1 MKPPHFHLLITGNEQ
16 LSGKRQD
23 KHFAKVIE
31 LLKAR
36 GLALDCVTFL
46 GDDEARIAAVVA
58 DAAQRGDVL
67 LCCGGIGATPDDRTR
82 QACAAA
88 LKQPIERHAE
98 AEALIVAQYGE
109 RARPN
114 RVLMADFPR
123 GAALIPNPV
132 NRVSGFSM
140 GDCHFVPG
148 FPEMAWPMIEWVLD
162 THYGHLFNAT
172 PAVEYLLRAKGSAAE
187 GDLLDLMETVIAAHP
202 GLEFS
207 SLPFRGRDD
216 LEPHIEFG
224 FKGSEALAA
233 SAYWQFEAG
242 LRARGLRVQASK
254 APPSEGSAQNL

>member
-1 MKPPHFHLLITGNEQ
+1 MKNKAFHLLVTGNEQ

-23 KHFAKVIE
+23 KHFPKVIE

-36 GLALDCVTFL
+36 GLALEEATFL
-46 GDDEARIAAVVA
+46 GDDEARIAAVIA
-58 DAAQRGDVL
+58 DAHARGAVL

-88 LKQPIERHAE
+88 LRVAIERHAE
-98 AEALIVAQYGE
+98 GAAILSEKYADRGDLL
-109 RARPN
+109 PKLL
-114 RVLMADFPR
+114 LMTDFPQ
-123 GAALIPNPV
+123 GATLIPNPV

-148 FPEMAWPMIEWVLD
+148 FPEMAWPMLEWVLD
-162 THYGHLFNAT
+162 HHYPHLHNHT
-172 PAVEYLLRAKGSAAE
+172 PAVEYQLRVTGNAVESA
-187 GDLLDLMETVIAAHP
+187 LLDLMEAVIAAHP

-216 LEPHIEFG
+216 QEPHIEFG
-224 FKGSEALAA
+224 FKGEAAVAA

-242 LRARGLRVQASK
+242 LVQRDVRMEPRA
-254 APPSEGSAQNL
+254 APPI

>member
-1 MKPPHFHLLITGNEQ
+1 MTTPHFHLLITGNEQ

-23 KHFAKVIE
+23 KHFAKLIE
-31 LLKAR
+31 LFKVR
-36 GLALDCVTFL
+36 GLTLSQVTFL
-46 GDDEARIAAVVA
+46 GDDEARIASMIAEA
-58 DAAQRGDVL
+58 TRCGDIL

-88 LKQPIERHAE
+88 LKLPIERHVE

-114 RVLMADFPR
+114 RVLMADFPQ

-140 GDCHFVPG
+140 GNCHFVPG
-148 FPEMAWPMIEWVLD
+148 FPEMAWPMLEWVLD
-162 THYGHLFNAT
+162 TYYTHLHNAT

-187 GDLLDLMETVIAAHP
+187 GDLLDLMEAVLAMHP

-216 LEPHIEFG
+216 QEPHIEFG
-224 FKGSEALAA
+224 FKGAEALAA

-242 LRARGLRVQASK
+242 LKQRGVRLELRV
-254 APPSEGSAQNL
+254 APFNLDPAN

>member
-1 MKPPHFHLLITGNEQ
+1 MKTHAIHLLITGNEQ

-46 GDDEARIAAVVA
+46 GDDEARIAAVIA
-58 DAAQRGDVL
+58 DATVRGDIL

-88 LKQPIERHAE
+88 LHLPIERHAE
-98 AEALIVAQYGE
+98 GAALIVAQYGE
-109 RARPN
+109 RALPN
-114 RVLMADFPR
+114 RVLMADFPQ
-123 GAALIPNPV
+123 GAKLIPNPV

-148 FPEMAWPMIEWVLD
+148 FPEMAWPMLEWVLD
-162 THYGHLFNAT
+162 THYAQLHNLN
-172 PAVEYLLRAKGSAAE
+172 PPVEYLLRAKGSAAE
-187 GDLLDLMETVIAAHP
+187 GDLLDLMETVLSAHP

-216 LEPHIEFG
+216 QEPHIEFG
-224 FKGSEALAA
+224 FKGAQQLAA
-233 SAYWQFEAG
+233 SAYRQFEAG
-242 LRARGLRVQASK
+242 LQSRGARVEPRAR
-254 APPSEGSAQNL
+254 PPDEPAQ